1 MKSFGLSYKW
11 WVMRDSNP
19 RPPACKADAVL
30 VNSEVF
36 LLFKKTE
43 KANFLFFYFYF
54 MAEKEYQN
62 LSENNPLVRQYL
74 IIETVFLQKTPNK
87 SVVKYVVKQKKDDQW
102 QDIVKSQ
109 FIDNPNHVDYSGRSL
124 QITTEIV

>member
-1 MKSFGLSYKW
+1 
-11 WVMRDSNP
+11 
-19 RPPACKADAVL
+19 
-30 VNSEVF
+30 
-36 LLFKKTE
+36 
-43 KANFLFFYFYF
+43 
-54 MAEKEYQN
+54 MAEKTFQN

-102 QDIVKSQ
+102 HDIVKSQ